1 MSKIFDAIELPKD
14 IVLGIPYFTM
24 YGNLELIIENHKGI
38 RCFNDEL
45 VEILSKSNIIS
56 VKGKNMSISEY
67 TKDSIV
73 VEGYIEQISFVS
85 L

>member
-1 MSKIFDAIELPKD
+1 MSKIFEAMELPKD
-14 IVLGIPYFTM
+14 IVLGIPYITM

-45 VEILSKSNIIS
+45 VEILAKSNIIS
-56 VKGKNMSISEY
+56 IKGRSMSISEY
-67 TKDSIV
+67 SKDCIV
-73 VEGYIEQISFVS
+73 VEGYIEHISFAS

>member
-14 IVLGIPYFTM
+14 IVLGIPYVTM
-24 YGNLELIIENHKGI
+24 YGNLELIIENHRRI

>member
-14 IVLGIPYFTM
+14 IVLGIPYVTM
-24 YGNLELIIENHKGI
+24 YGNLELIIENYRGI

-45 VEILSKSNIIS
+45 VKILSKSNIIS